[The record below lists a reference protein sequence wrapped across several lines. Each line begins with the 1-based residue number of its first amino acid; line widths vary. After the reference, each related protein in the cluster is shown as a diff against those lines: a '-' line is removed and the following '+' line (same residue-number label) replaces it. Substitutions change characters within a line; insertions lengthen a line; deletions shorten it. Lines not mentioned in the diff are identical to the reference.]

1 MRRLYES
8 CSTSLPFFSFG
19 SPAIFCTVRPSR
31 KKFSTAKPPPSSV
44 PHSTVRS
51 HLPRSANTP
60 FITAEKAS
68 VPAAMCSVSR
78 FVASCIFIKSRSH
91 PAPASGR
98 RPERLVLRPYSRY
111 FFPFL
116 RRNIFTNSAKVHAAA
131 PKPSTMAAK
140 YTHGPSEKRRAS
152 QPAPS
157 RHSTGGAASER
168 PSCVSQDRFC
178 KTENQPFFFTRH
190 APSAA
195 GLRRAPAFCQA
206 FCKYPLCK
214 QHRYLLYLNTPA
226 NTIRNPGVPRQAP
239 YKFSRKLCLICSETR
254 VKIHTAEC
262 MTKNCR

>member
-1 MRRLYES
+1 MFLGDS
-8 CSTSLPFFSFG
+8 FSFAPKNG
-19 SPAIFCTVRPSR
+19 FTVVLLPRHQNFSKRARRPWQARRCSA
-31 KKFSTAKPPPSSV
+31 AKRAGDAPRPPP
-44 PHSTVRS
+44 
-51 HLPRSANTP
+51 
-60 FITAEKAS
+60 TAVQHAG
-68 VPAAMCSVSR
+68 PPCS
-78 FVASCIFIKSRSH
+78 
-91 PAPASGR
+91 
-98 RPERLVLRPYSRY
+98 
-111 FFPFL
+111 
-116 RRNIFTNSAKVHAAA
+116 
-131 PKPSTMAAK
+131 
-140 YTHGPSEKRRAS
+140 AS

-214 QHRYLLYLNTPA
+214 QHRYLLYLNTHA

-239 YKFSRKLCLICSETR
+239 YKFSQKLCLICSETLE
-254 VKIHTAEC
+254 KIHIAEC